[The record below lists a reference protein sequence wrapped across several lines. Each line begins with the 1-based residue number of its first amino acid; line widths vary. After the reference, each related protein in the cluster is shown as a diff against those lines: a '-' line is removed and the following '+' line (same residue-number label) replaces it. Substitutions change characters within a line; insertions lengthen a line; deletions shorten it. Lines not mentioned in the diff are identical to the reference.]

1 LELISLL
8 SQRESMRVWLTIPLL
23 VIASVSCAT
32 RHAPVAAVPIP
43 TPMARFEHVF
53 VVVEENENYNEIIGN
68 TADMPYLNT
77 LAANYGLATNYYA
90 NTHPS
95 LNNYF
100 YLTAGRAG
108 TKAPWVRL
116 LADEYPGEV
125 AGQNIATL
133 LTANHNTWKAYAES
147 LPRAGYVGD
156 DRGLY
161 VKRHNPF
168 AYFAGVRHGSSIAG
182 QNSQRTNIV
191 PFDQFAT
198 DLQRDTLP
206 DYSFIA
212 PNLHNDAHND
222 AVTKS
227 RAPCGDHQALQ
238 QADGWLK
245 KNMAPLIESPSFK
258 RSGLL
263 IIVFDE
269 ACEYGPKADSLYDPK
284 RSDVRG
290 GGHVA
295 AVVVSSLTPAGTR
308 SDQLFHHESVLRLS
322 LTALGIEQ
330 MPGFAGSAADMNGF
344 FKAKT
349 P

>member
-1 LELISLL
+1 
-8 SQRESMRVWLTIPLL
+8 MRFRLTILL
-23 VIASVSCAT
+23 FVVACLSCAT
-32 RHAPVAAVPIP
+32 RRGPIASLAAPSP
-43 TPMARFEHVF
+43 TPRFEHVF
-53 VVVEENENYNEIIGN
+53 VVVEENENYDEVIGN
-68 TADMPYLNT
+68 TADMPYLNM

-116 LADEYPGEV
+116 LADEYPGQVTGDNV
-125 AGQNIATL
+125 ANL
-133 LTANHNTWKAYAES
+133 LTANHKTWKAYAES
-147 LPRAGYVGD
+147 LPGTGYVGD

-168 AYFAGVRHGSSIAG
+168 AYFTSVRHSSVAD
-182 QNSQRTNIV
+182 QASQRANIV
-191 PFDQFAT
+191 PFTQFAT
-198 DLQRDTLP
+198 DLQSNSLP
-206 DYSFIA
+206 NYSFIA

-222 AVTKS
+222 AVTKT
-227 RAPCGDHQALQ
+227 RAACGDHRALQ

-245 KNMAPLIESPSFK
+245 KNMTPLIESPGFQH
-258 RSGLL
+258 SGLL

-269 ACEYGPKADSLYDPK
+269 ACEYGPKADSRYDPK
-284 RSDVRG
+284 RRDLRG

-322 LTALGIEQ
+322 LSALGIEQ
-330 MPGFAGSAADMNGF
+330 MPGFAAGAPDMNAF
-344 FKAKT
+344 FKSKT
-349 P
+349 R